1 MFSFSNENKRSLY
14 LHSTNWIVFH
24 QKKKKQ
30 ISDHYSKKPAIGYIV
45 RSYAL
50 PCLGNYIH
58 LKAQRVHFKCI
69 VGFHNWTPI
78 LFISLFYLQAFQFNH
93 HMAHALDF
101 GWILMARMLLLCL
114 LPSKP
119 SWCRIFHA
127 VMDQQCFLDRLLQE
141 GDWPNQYY

>member
-1 MFSFSNENKRSLY
+1 MKISDHYIYIQQIGSFF
-14 LHSTNWIVFH
+14 T

-30 ISDHYSKKPAIGYIV
+30 ISDHYSKNPAIGYIV

-78 LFISLFYLQAFQFNH
+78 LFISLFYLQAFLQFNH
-93 HMAHALDF
+93 HMAHALAF
-101 GWILMARMLLLCL
+101 GWKLVARMLLLL
-114 LPSKP
+114 LLSLLLSKP

-141 GDWPNQYY
+141 GD